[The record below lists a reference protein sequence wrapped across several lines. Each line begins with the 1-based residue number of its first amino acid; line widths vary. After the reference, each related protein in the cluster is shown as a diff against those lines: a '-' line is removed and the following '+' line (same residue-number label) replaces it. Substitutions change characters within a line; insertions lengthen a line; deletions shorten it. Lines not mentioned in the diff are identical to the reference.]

1 MPPLVLELTLEQ
13 QFNLRTYEEMVKGLS
28 QEQAQMML
36 LDVLRQLMMK
46 DNAIK
51 SLMKGVING

>member
-13 QFNLRTYEEMVKGLS
+13 QFQLKIYEDMVKGLG
-28 QEQAQMML
+28 QEQAQEML
-36 LDVLRQLMMK
+36 LDVLQQLMMK